1 MCDFLCPPPQSGSEG
16 SSFPFPALS
25 LSHDL
30 CDRVRTVK
38 LLGSS
43 NISTVSQRSWLKECR
58 MENQC
63 ATGEAVDP
71 ETSQRATS
79 QATSSSTA
87 GFSTPPHYLTTS
99 SETQPESAQTQRGA
113 ESSTAQQGGVI
124 INPKLSGVNVGGNV
138 TIIVSNTY
146 GTSPGRTDEAGAVSP
161 KNKGNI
167 QRCKDD
173 LKSFLENTTKNL
185 SQGKEEDG
193 STPLN
198 RIYTELYITKGGSGE
213 VNNEH
218 EVVELEC
225 KRSSSEEKKI
235 LLNDIFQPLSNEE
248 DPPQR
253 ILTKGIAGIGKTVAV
268 QKFTH
273 DWATGKANQTIDF
286 IFPISFRE
294 LNLITHKRWSLMTLI
309 GNYFEEV
316 KDLSTSDYNSSRVL
330 FIFDGLDESK
340 LPLDFKENE
349 TWRDVTETT
358 TLDVLLTN
366 LITGKL
372 LHKASVWITSRPA
385 AATKI
390 PTEFI
395 NRVTE
400 VRGFDDEQ
408 KEEYFQKTVSDKTM
422 AQKILDHL
430 QSKPLRSL
438 YIMCH
443 IPVFCWISA
452 TTLQKLLTETKQSEL
467 PKTVTEMYTHFLITQ
482 TKLKVYQKGETNRDV
497 IMKLGKLAFEQLQKD
512 NINFCEKDLKS
523 CDIDQEQAAVYSGLC
538 TQIIRKEYGLHKQEI
553 YSFIHLT
560 VHEFLAALYVL
571 ETFLNSRKN
580 LLPGKPSLTEMFKR
594 ELPIILLHKRAV
606 DLALANDH
614 GKWDLFL
621 RFLLGLSQDKNQ
633 ELLQKAFGFKERRPQ
648 SNQETITYIHEKIKE
663 LSNVNKSINLFHCLN
678 ELGDRSLV
686 EQVQKYQ
693 SSGDVG
699 NLLPEHWS
707 ALAFHLLASG
717 EDLDVFDLKKYYGSD
732 EALGRLLPVLKAS
745 KTALL
750 SGCNLTDRCCKSIS
764 SALSLKSSSLEE
776 LDLSRN
782 KLQDSG
788 VMLLSDGL
796 KSPNC
801 KLQRL
806 SLKSCWLSAGCCRP
820 LTSALSSS
828 SDLKELDLSW
838 NYLMDQGAELLSDWL
853 RKPQC
858 RLETLRLADCQFTER
873 GCAALGSSLKSNP
886 AHLRVLDLEDND
898 LTDGGVTKLCEFLA
912 EPRCGLETLSLK
924 SCRLS
929 AERCRPLTSALSS
942 SSDLKELDLSWN
954 DLMDQGAE
962 LLSDWLRKPQC
973 RLKTLRLALCE
984 FTERGCAALG
994 SSLKSNPAH
1003 LRVLDLTGNDLRDGD
1018 VTKLCEFLAEPR
1030 CGLETLSLNS
1040 CRLSAECCRPLT
1052 SALSSSSDLKELD
1065 LSWNDLMDQG
1075 AELLS
1080 DWLRKPQCR
1089 LETLRLAGCQF
1100 TERGCAALG
1109 SSLKSNPAHLRVLD
1123 LTGNDLRDGDVTNL
1137 CEFLAEPRC
1146 GLETLSL
1153 NSCMLSAKR
1162 CRSLNSALSSSSD
1175 LKELDLSWNYLMDQ
1189 GAELLSDWLRK
1200 PQCRLETLRLAGCQF
1215 TERGCAALGSSLKS
1229 NPAHLRVLDLTGN
1242 DLRDGDVTE
1251 LCEFLAEPRCGLE
1264 TLRLSHCTES
1274 SCEYL
1279 ASALKSNPSHLRV
1292 LELSWTDPG
1301 KKGLKLLTDLKQN
1314 KSNRLETL
1322 TVNRTR

>member
-1 MCDFLCPPPQSGSEG
+1 MEARNTTLTAQHGSVVSAPHLHNIHSEG
-16 SSFPFPALS
+16 
-25 LSHDL
+25 DI
-30 CDRVRTVK
+30 T
-38 LLGSS
+38 
-43 NISTVSQRSWLKECR
+43 ISTIVQLHDRK
-58 MENQC
+58 
-63 ATGEAVDP
+63 D
-71 ETSQRATS
+71 TSD
-79 QATSSSTA
+79 
-87 GFSTPPHYLTTS
+87 
-99 SETQPESAQTQRGA
+99 
-113 ESSTAQQGGVI
+113 V
-124 INPKLSGVNVGGNV
+124 
-138 TIIVSNTY
+138 
-146 GTSPGRTDEAGAVSP
+146 VSP
-161 KNKGNI
+161 KTKGNI

-198 RIYTELYITKGGSGE
+198 KIYTELYITKGGSGE
-213 VNNEH
+213 VNSEH

-235 LLNDIFQPLSNEE
+235 LLNDIFKPLSNEE

-286 IFPISFRE
+286 IFPIPFRE

-316 KDLSTSDYNSSRVL
+316 KDLETSVYNSSRVL

-340 LPLDFKENE
+340 LPLDFDKNKV
-349 TWRDVTETT
+349 WRDVTKIT

-390 PTEFI
+390 PTKFI

-408 KEEYFQKTVSDKTM
+408 KEEYFQRTVSDKTM

-443 IPVFCWISA
+443 IPVFCRISA

-482 TKLKVYQKGETNRDV
+482 TKLKVYQEGETNRDV

-512 NINFCEKDLKS
+512 NINFCDKDLKS

-538 TQIIRKEYGLHKQEI
+538 TQIIRKECGLHKQEI

-571 ETFLNSRKN
+571 ETFLNSREN
-580 LLPGKPSLTEMFKR
+580 LLPGWPSVTEMLKIG

-633 ELLQKAFGFKERRPQ
+633 ELLQKEFGFKERRPQ
-648 SNQETITYIHEKIKE
+648 SNQETITYIHKKIKK

-693 SSGDVG
+693 NSGDVG

-776 LDLSRN
+776 LDLSSN
-782 KLQDSG
+782 ELQDSG
-788 VMLLSDGL
+788 VTLLSDGL

-806 SLKSCWLSAGCCRP
+806 RLAGC
-820 LTSALSSS
+820 
-828 SDLKELDLSW
+828 
-838 NYLMDQGAELLSDWL
+838 Q
-853 RKPQC
+853 
-858 RLETLRLADCQFTER
+858 
-873 GCAALGSSLKSNP
+873 
-886 AHLRVLDLEDND
+886 
-898 LTDGGVTKLCEFLA
+898 
-912 EPRCGLETLSLK
+912 
-924 SCRLS
+924 
-929 AERCRPLTSALSS
+929 
-942 SSDLKELDLSWN
+942 
-954 DLMDQGAE
+954 
-962 LLSDWLRKPQC
+962 
-973 RLKTLRLALCE
+973 

-1030 CGLETLSLNS
+1030 CGLETL
-1040 CRLSAECCRPLT
+1040 
-1052 SALSSSSDLKELD
+1052 
-1065 LSWNDLMDQG
+1065 
-1075 AELLS
+1075 
-1080 DWLRKPQCR
+1080 
-1089 LETLRLAGCQF
+1089 RLAGCQF

-1123 LTGNDLRDGDVTNL
+1123 LTGNDLRDGGVTKL

-1153 NSCMLSAKR
+1153 NSCRLSAE
-1162 CRSLNSALSSSSD
+1162 CCWSLTSALSSSSD
-1175 LKELDLSWNYLMDQ
+1175 LKELDLSYNHLMDQ

-1200 PQCRLETLRLAGCQF
+1200 PQCRLKTLRLARCQF

-1242 DLRDGDVTE
+1242 DLRDGGVTK

-1264 TLRLSHCTES
+1264 TLSLSCCRLSAERCRPLTSAFSSSSDLKELDLRGNHLMDQGAELLSDWLRKPQCRLKTLRLSHCTES

-1292 LELSWTDPG
+1292 LELGWSHPG
-1301 KKGLKLLTDLKQN
+1301 ERGLKLLTDLQKN

-1322 TVNRTR
+1322 SV